1 MNGTT
6 EEKIAKIYES
16 MVRTEERVNMIFDRL
31 SKGESQFKEL
41 DERITALEMFSNVCK
56 GAIAIISILF
66 TFLSGLV
73 TKLLWWR

>member
-16 MVRTEERVNMIFDRL
+16 MVRTEERVNMILERL
-31 SKGESQFKEL
+31 SKGESQFKQL
-41 DERITALEMFSNVCK
+41 DERITALETFSNVCK

>member
-41 DERITALEMFSNVCK
+41 DERITALETFSNVCK